1 MKIDLKRAKH
11 SKLTGRTL
19 VENCLEGIHFKK
31 GDKIELN
38 FEGVELVSQSFLN
51 ELFKRIFIST
61 GGLSI
66 KFVNML
72 PSAGKVVEKEFDRV
86 KNKVIPS
93 L

>member
-1 MKIDLKRAKH
+1 MKIFLKRAKH

-19 VENCLEGIHFKK
+19 VENCLEGICLKK
-31 GDKIELN
+31 GDKIELD
-38 FEGVELVSQSFLN
+38 FEGVKLVSQSFLN
-51 ELFKRIFIST
+51 ELFKRIFMST
-61 GGLSI
+61 GSLSI

-72 PSAGKVVEKEFDRV
+72 PSTKRVVEKEFNRV